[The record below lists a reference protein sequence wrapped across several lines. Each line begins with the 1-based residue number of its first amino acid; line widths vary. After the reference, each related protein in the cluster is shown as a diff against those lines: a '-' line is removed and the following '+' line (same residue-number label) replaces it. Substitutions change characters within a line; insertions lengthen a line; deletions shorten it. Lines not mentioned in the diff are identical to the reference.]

1 MKNSI
6 IFIGNNKING
16 GLVLYAIKIIY
27 IKTEDCK
34 NRKQTMINS
43 SNSSKGVFYSSKGSS
58 LLWTSPAIYNLCTA
72 FSILEHSNETIL
84 TSSRLMALTLML
96 MQVLKPGD
104 HGLVV
109 DSVYYPMKE
118 YCKTVLSGLNINI
131 DFFDSRNEFNF
142 KTLFRTNTKLVHL
155 ESPCSDTTEI
165 QNIDE
170 ICRYVK
176 NRSTKCIISMDNS
189 WATFLIYKPLLHG
202 VDISICNLNK
212 HLTQWLNID
221 ITSISSTRTVSY
233 LFTKFKNLVDLTCNN
248 FDVNTILNN
257 LKSSIIR
264 IWQNQN
270 SIIKLCKYLYA
281 MRYLCH
287 VFCPALPSSLDHELW
302 KKAYKLQNN
311 IISFRLNKGSIEK
324 HERFV
329 ANLRDFKTKLCDD
342 NTSTASVF
350 VVKDRGFEPK
360 QTYPIIRLQIGS
372 ENIDHLMNDLNLAFL
387 TIR

>member
-6 IFIGNNKING
+6 ILVDDNKIND

-27 IKTEDCK
+27 IKTEDYK
-34 NRKQTMINS
+34 NRKQMMIND
-43 SNSSKGVFYSSKGSS
+43 SNSSKDVSNSSKGSS

-104 HGLVV
+104 HGLIV

-165 QNIDE
+165 QNIYG
-170 ICRYVK
+170 ICKYVK

-189 WATFLIYKPLLHG
+189 
-202 VDISICNLNK
+202 
-212 HLTQWLNID
+212 
-221 ITSISSTRTVSY
+221 
-233 LFTKFKNLVDLTCNN
+233 
-248 FDVNTILNN
+248 
-257 LKSSIIR
+257 
-264 IWQNQN
+264 
-270 SIIKLCKYLYA
+270 
-281 MRYLCH
+281 
-287 VFCPALPSSLDHELW
+287 
-302 KKAYKLQNN
+302 
-311 IISFRLNKGSIEK
+311 
-324 HERFV
+324 
-329 ANLRDFKTKLCDD
+329 
-342 NTSTASVF
+342 
-350 VVKDRGFEPK
+350 
-360 QTYPIIRLQIGS
+360 
-372 ENIDHLMNDLNLAFL
+372 
-387 TIR
+387 